1 MIYLIKI
8 IFLITISQYS
18 FASQNITNQ
27 ILFKINNK
35 VFTNIDLEE
44 RKEYIAIVNNSKV
57 SEFSKSENKE
67 ILEKINKESP
77 LNLEIVSKKYLRG
90 ENKYIDLIEWKK
102 GISKDINDKDGSYI
116 IVNVNNVLPAGKMSL
131 NDVKGKV
138 ISDYQ
143 KYLDNNWIKYL
154 RNKYNYSLNKD
165 LLYSLI
171 K

>member
-1 MIYLIKI
+1 MKYIYCGSVQR
-8 IFLITISQYS
+8 F
-18 FASQNITNQ
+18 
-27 ILFKINNK
+27 
-35 VFTNIDLEE
+35 
-44 RKEYIAIVNNSKV
+44 
-57 SEFSKSENKE
+57 
-67 ILEKINKESP
+67 
-77 LNLEIVSKKYLRG
+77 
-90 ENKYIDLIEWKK
+90 IDLIEWKK
-102 GISKDINDKDGSYI
+102 GISKDIKDNDGSYI